1 MNYQTFLEDLTD
13 VTFVQNLI
21 QLIFRNLR
29 KLFRFNIGIDNS
41 YDIEI
46 YIMASNKWEGAVIS
60 TTT

>member
-1 MNYQTFLEDLTD
+1 MNYQTFLKDLID

-21 QLIFRNLR
+21 QLIFKNLR

-41 YDIEI
+41 YEIEI
-46 YIMASNKWEGAVIS
+46 CIIVSNKWEGAVIS